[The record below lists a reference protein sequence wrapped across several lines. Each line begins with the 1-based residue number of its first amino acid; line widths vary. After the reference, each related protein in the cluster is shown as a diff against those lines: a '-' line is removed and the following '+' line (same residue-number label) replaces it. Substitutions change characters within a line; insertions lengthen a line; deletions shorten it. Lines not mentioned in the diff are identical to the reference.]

1 MENKVLKYK
10 ISFFDEFKC
19 TGKECSMNC
28 CKGWRVPIDND
39 TYMKYI
45 SEKGLFGLKLQ
56 CSIQKK
62 DGVVSFRRKE
72 KGCPFWNKEHL
83 CDLQINH
90 GLEYV
95 PKVCIEF
102 PRRKINYGFL
112 AEESLY
118 LSCPAAGELFLQNL
132 DNLSYIS
139 TKEEVDYQ
147 SFSTNDDEKYL
158 NELLEIRDSLIGKI
172 SDKSSKLWD
181 VFSELVEIAEVMRE
195 AVINGIALADVTD
208 VDVIE
213 KNDKSEKTQESSS
226 HENFCIDALR
236 TDKILTGGFYHPLLK
251 RNSPILYKI
260 LKTYFNNVDKMTVE
274 EANKWILSMK
284 KLAYTKIE
292 NLDKILRGYFIYYL
306 QTSFLEVFEDYSFRK
321 NLVIGIIHV
330 HLLELFMGIYSSNRK
345 SHEAFTDLEIAQLIC
360 AYERRARHNEDIL
373 KSFI

>member
-118 LSCPAAGELFLQNL
+118 LSCPAAGELFLKNL

-158 NELLEIRDSLIGKI
+158 NELLGIRAKLIEKV
-172 SDKSSKLWD
+172 SKKSSGLWD
-181 VFSELVEIAEVMRE
+181 VFSEIVEISQSAQM
-195 AVINGIALADVTD
+195 AVIEGKDLAG
-208 VDVIE
+208 VI
-213 KNDKSEKTQESSS
+213 KNEDESGR
-226 HENFCIDALR
+226 HDNICIDSLW

-292 NLDKILRGYFIYYL
+292 NLDNILRGYYIYYL

-345 SHEAFTDLEIAQLIC
+345 RQEAFTDLEIAQLIC